1 MNEWLV
7 TVHLRI
13 QHETRKHPTL
23 RRFMSNELRNFL
35 ALSYDELEAL
45 NLKAKEQRKNRVAT
59 HKIQEERI
67 KYLTDE
73 KRIKAV
79 TVLFSDLEGRL
90 HMLDYDKK
98 FLINSWDNLTFD
110 GSSIRG
116 FTAQRE
122 SDLRLAM
129 DWSAFYWAPS
139 DVFGSGKVLVFGEVI
154 DKDGAPYSGDIRGVL
169 KGYTDKLHKKEG
181 YTLNAANEIEGFLFD
196 GPDAERR
203 YHETGKFEYVNTGGY
218 YHSLP
223 GDPLRHFI
231 DTSAEVQRAMG
242 FQNEKDHPEVA
253 PSQFEINYGYGEA
266 VAAADQIQLYKL
278 ICRQVATTMGLTAS
292 FLPKPVVGVNGSGM
306 HTNVSISKGG
316 KNLFWDPKGEE
327 KLAKIAWSF
336 VDRILTHANDL
347 CLLLN
352 ASVNSYRRLDPH
364 FEAPNQIKASPI
376 DRGSMVRIPI
386 GNEKSSRVEIRSV
399 SPDANPYL
407 VLYSLFRT
415 GLEGETSKI
424 KNLRQAERY
433 LPDNIY
439 TAIENFQKAD
449 WTTQLLGEDVKARYA
464 ELKHASADR
473 CARLLGTFVKAPEVQ
488 YHHEVYNQ
496 YLWNQF

>member
-1 MNEWLV
+1 M
-7 TVHLRI
+7 T
-13 QHETRKHPTL
+13 
-23 RRFMSNELRNFL
+23 ELRNFL
-35 ALSYDELEAL
+35 SLAYDELEDL
-45 NLKAKEQRKNRVAT
+45 NLKAKEQRTKRVAA
-59 HKIQEERI
+59 HKIQEERL

-98 FLINSWDNLTFD
+98 FLLKSFDNLTFD

-122 SDLRLAM
+122 SDLRLYI
-129 DWSAFYWAPS
+129 DWSAFYWGPA
-139 DVFGSGKVLVFGEVI
+139 DIFGPGKVLVFGEVI
-154 DKDGAPYSGDIRGVL
+154 SKEGQHYEADVRGLL
-169 KGYTDKLHKKEG
+169 KTFAETLNKKEG
-181 YTLNAANEIEGFLFD
+181 YTLNAANEIEGFLFQ
-196 GPDAERR
+196 GEDAERK
-203 YHETGKFEYVNTGGY
+203 YHETHKFDYVNTGGY

-223 GDPLRHFI
+223 GDPLRTFI
-231 DTSAEVQRAMG
+231 DTTAEVQRAMG

-253 PSQFEINYGYGEA
+253 PSQFEINYGYGEV

-278 ICRQVATTMGLTAS
+278 ICRQVATKMGLTAS

-306 HTNVSISKGG
+306 HTNVSISKDG

-327 KLAKIAWSF
+327 KLSSFGWSF
-336 VDRILTHANDL
+336 VDRILTHGNDL

-352 ASVNSYRRLDPH
+352 ASVNAYRRLDPH
-364 FEAPNQIKASPI
+364 FEAPNQIKASAV
-376 DRGSMVRIPI
+376 DRGSMIRIPI
-386 GNEKSSRVEIRSV
+386 GNEKSMRVEVRSV
-399 SPDANPYL
+399 GPDANPYM
-407 VLYSLFRT
+407 VMYSVFKT
-415 GLEGETSKI
+415 GLQGEIAKI

-439 TAIENFQKAD
+439 TALEHFRLAD
-449 WTTQLLGEDVKARYA
+449 WTTKLLGADVKGRYA
-464 ELKHASADR
+464 DLKQASADR
-473 CARLLGTFVKAPEVQ
+473 CPRLLGTFVKAPEVQ
-488 YHHEVYNQ
+488 YHHDVYNQ